1 MYYDSTAG
9 ACAAC
14 GFLEIAEH
22 VGEYEKPLYIDAA
35 MRVLKAME
43 ANWCDWD
50 PERDSILQMGNEA
63 YHNEK
68 GRHISIIYGDYF
80 FIEAILRLL
89 DKDFLIW

>member
-1 MYYDSTAG
+1 
-9 ACAAC
+9 
-14 GFLEIAEH
+14 
-22 VGEYEKPLYIDAA
+22 
-35 MRVLKAME
+35 ME